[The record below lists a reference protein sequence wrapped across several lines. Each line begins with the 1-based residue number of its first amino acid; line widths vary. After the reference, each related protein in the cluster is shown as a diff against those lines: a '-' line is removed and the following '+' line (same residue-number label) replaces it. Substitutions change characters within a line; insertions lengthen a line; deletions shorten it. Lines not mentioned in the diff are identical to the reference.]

1 MKRKKN
7 LYRIKRFFKKL
18 LKWFGTKVRNIYQFC
33 CKHIAKIIYGIVAVL
48 AGGML
53 LLSVVC
59 CEPNCKSILSGLGT
73 GLCTSLVVSLIINH
87 AVDKR
92 IKQEKLD
99 AKDFIFSKVIKHAKR
114 VYGILIWKINKF
126 GLYSEKYPN
135 KVYGLYEDFS
145 KYREFDEVLNQITY
159 SDAEDKLKKQ
169 LHELFDWPN
178 HEIKQ
183 LAYEIQRLSKD
194 QLFIQGIISK
204 KEYDALM
211 TNYSC
216 GTYFQ
221 TVEKINTFW
230 NDGIVDY
237 TECVKF
243 LKMNMFMS
251 SRIISLF
258 DNQKRIVAN
267 NEETI
272 SGDLDRLY
280 FEEVERFSEKFL
292 LWEMQQDEE
301 MQKYYDE
308 HPEEYERE
316 MAEREAAWEAI
327 ENQTPTQR
335 VLLSISEHIF
345 GFVWGDT
352 PLQELLQQINPD
364 DAEVKSFFKEDS
376 VKKELKKN
384 RKIRRLIT
392 SQFGKKYLSNI
403 WK

>member
-1 MKRKKN
+1 MVVWHLVAALMAVRQSTFADKGLNKIPDTVTDRQALLVGDVLATGYWAAKISEITEDDTVLIIGAGSTGICMLLCVLLKNPKRIIVCEKDEN
-7 LYRIKRFFKKL
+7 RIKFVNEHYPDVL
-18 LKWFGTKVRNIYQFC
+18 TVV
-33 CKHIAKIIYGIVAVL
+33 IAR
-48 AGGML
+48 
-53 LLSVVC
+53 
-59 CEPNCKSILSGLGT
+59 
-73 GLCTSLVVSLIINH
+73 
-87 AVDKR
+87 KR
-92 IKQEKLD
+92 
-99 AKDFIFSKVIKHAKR
+99 
-114 VYGILIWKINKF
+114 
-126 GLYSEKYPN
+126 
-135 KVYGLYEDFS
+135 
-145 KYREFDEVLNQITY
+145 
-159 SDAEDKLKKQ
+159 
-169 LHELFDWPN
+169 
-178 HEIKQ
+178 
-183 LAYEIQRLSKD
+183 YEIQRLSKD

-230 NDGIVDY
+230 NDDIVDY
-237 TECVKF
+237 AECVKF

-251 SRIISLF
+251 GRIISLF

-267 NEETI
+267 TEETI
-272 SGDLDRLY
+272 RDDLDRLY

-292 LWEMQQDEE
+292 LWEMQQAEE

-327 ENQTPTQR
+327 ENQTPTKR

-352 PLQELLQQINPD
+352 PLQKLLQQINPD

-392 SQFGKKYLSNI
+392 SQFGKKYLSNV